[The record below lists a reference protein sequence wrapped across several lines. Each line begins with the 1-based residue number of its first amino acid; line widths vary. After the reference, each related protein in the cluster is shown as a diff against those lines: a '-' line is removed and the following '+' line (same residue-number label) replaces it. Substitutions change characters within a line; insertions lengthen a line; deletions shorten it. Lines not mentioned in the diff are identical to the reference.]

1 MTDNRY
7 VLPKYGVVHL
17 IDEIDSESASG
28 VIMGLYEAYHVTQAK
43 EEDVT
48 RIELLISTD
57 GGGLQDS
64 LAIADAIYDI
74 RGRDVTVT
82 GIVLGRCSSGGIT
95 VLQAC
100 SHRLAMPQA
109 WLGVHGL
116 VDSPSG
122 DARVLAAEMA
132 YNERLIEQQLD
143 LLVTRTRMG
152 ADYWAPFL
160 RDQIVQRFSAAE
172 AAEVGL
178 IDAVV

>member
-28 VIMGLYEAYHVTQAK
+28 VIMGLYEAYHAVPERDGEYHIQ
-43 EEDVT
+43 
-48 RIELLISTD
+48 LLISTD

-64 LAIADAIYDI
+64 LAIADAVYDLQGH
-74 RGRDVTVT
+74 RGVVT
-82 GIVLGRCSSGGIT
+82 GLVLGRCCSGGIT

-100 SHRLAMPQA
+100 SRRLAMPQA